1 MYLSKEL
8 LVNLHYLGAILFFL
22 CAFLHVKNTWFF
34 FFFLLLIPGILNIKL
49 NIKPRLQ
56 KTPHR
61 DTLSKQLSH
70 FEM

>member
-34 FFFLLLIPGILNIKL
+34 FFFSSV
-49 NIKPRLQ
+49 
-56 KTPHR
+56 
-61 DTLSKQLSH
+61 DTRH
-70 FEM
+70 FKHQVKHQDEIAKDST